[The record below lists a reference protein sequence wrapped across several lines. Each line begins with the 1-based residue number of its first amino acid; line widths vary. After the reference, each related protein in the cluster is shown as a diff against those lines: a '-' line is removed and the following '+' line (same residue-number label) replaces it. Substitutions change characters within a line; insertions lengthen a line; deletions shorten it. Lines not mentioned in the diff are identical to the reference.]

1 MVVTKAPPSLL
12 YMVKQVELVVRSRLD
27 ELLKPTGITALQ
39 YTSLTVLERHD
50 GLSAAQ
56 LARDSFVTAQS
67 VADVIRSLETRGL
80 VRRERNP
87 RNRRELLILLTE
99 SGRDLLARHAE
110 PVRELEER
118 MVRDLT
124 AHQTDQFRQALSK
137 AWQRCPE
144 HWTGAT
150 RPSNRRH
157 MSIEHAEIHSN
168 EGNLLGGERLGGLQ
182 PHTAASTLTERRHP
196 GPR

>member
-1 MVVTKAPPSLL
+1 MLDAQATKTSPSLL

-27 ELLKPTGITALQ
+27 ELVKPSGITALQ
-39 YTSLTVLERHD
+39 YTALTVLERHD

-67 VADVIRSLETRGL
+67 IADLVRSLENRGL

-87 RNRRELLILLTE
+87 RNRRELLILLTDAGGE
-99 SGRDLLARHAE
+99 LLQQHAG

-124 AHQTDQFRQALSK
+124 AHQTEQFRQSLSK
-137 AWQRCPE
+137 AW
-144 HWTGAT
+144 
-150 RPSNRRH
+150 
-157 MSIEHAEIHSN
+157 HALS
-168 EGNLLGGERLGGLQ
+168 
-182 PHTAASTLTERRHP
+182 
-196 GPR
+196 

>member
-99 SGRDLLARHAE
+99 SGRDVLTRHAE

-137 AWQRCPE
+137 AWQ
-144 HWTGAT
+144 
-150 RPSNRRH
+150 SL
-157 MSIEHAEIHSN
+157 S
-168 EGNLLGGERLGGLQ
+168 
-182 PHTAASTLTERRHP
+182 
-196 GPR
+196 